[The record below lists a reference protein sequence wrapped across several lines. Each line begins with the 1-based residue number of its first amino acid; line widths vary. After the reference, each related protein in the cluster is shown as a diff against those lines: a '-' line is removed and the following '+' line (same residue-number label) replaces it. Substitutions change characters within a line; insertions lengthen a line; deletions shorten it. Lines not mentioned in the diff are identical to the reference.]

1 MFVTVN
7 ELMGLPGL
15 PSTAQG
21 LRLTLNKCA
30 GSSSELVRRREGTKA
45 FEYHIDCLPDAVR
58 EAVQAR
64 MARQLMAESAGA
76 ELATVRGNVV
86 KADAGSPQTKELLT
100 LYRSCPAL
108 LANKLR
114 ELTSD
119 QKKIADAR
127 MTLVREVLRL
137 MQESKDGGL
146 NMNRKQAVTHIS
158 VESKAGT
165 LPEFVQKAADVAN
178 ARKGSTRTGVG
189 VSSLQHWFTDYD
201 LAKTSGE
208 KLAIMAPG
216 QVRPK
221 KVEQYSWMGHFLQY
235 WRNPNQPSVTMAYE
249 AFADDWRDEYAG
261 NALMLAQL
269 PLIDTVR
276 YALNKIPKAERMRGR
291 VTGSAWQSLM
301 PFVRRDW
308 SVIPVNGVW
317 IGDGHGMKLEV
328 LHPDTGKPFRP
339 EITLIIDGRS
349 RVIMGWSLAMSES
362 QIAVGDA
369 LRHAI
374 SNYGLPLIYYSDNGG
389 GETNRIFDAD
399 ITGIF
404 SRLGIEHPTGRP
416 GNPQGRGIIERIN
429 REIPMRVAKAFGSY
443 VGKSGDKETLRK
455 YRKQIGSA
463 VNAIEKGKELNST
476 QRAAMRK
483 IPSWEQ
489 LIAEIEKQIERYNHR
504 PHDELP
510 VRENGQHWSPLAYR
524 SHVIEAEREQI
535 SYLTS
540 SELHEMFR
548 PEVERIAIRG
558 EIQLFNNRYFSQ
570 ALASVEGEK
579 VRVCFDI
586 HNPDS
591 VIVQRMD
598 GSWICD
604 AIWNGNRVAAF
615 GQSYIEQAKAKSI
628 KRSVQNLEGQ
638 IQRKKEH
645 LLPPVEP
652 RPDLDYSL
660 FSARVINKEPEKI
673 YLFESEYQQDL
684 KKAGNHR

>member
-15 PSTAQG
+15 PGTLQG
-21 LRLTLNKCA
+21 LRFTLKKRAA
-30 GSSSELVRRREGTKA
+30 GSPEMMRRRQGTKA
-45 FEYHIDCLPDAVR
+45 FEYHINCLPDVAR
-58 EAVQAR
+58 EAVQVR
-64 MARQLMAESAGA
+64 LARQVLAQSAGA
-76 ELATVRGNVV
+76 DVPVVRSNVV
-86 KADAGSPQTKELLT
+86 KAGTGSQPSKELIG
-100 LYRSCPAL
+100 LYRNCPAL
-108 LANKLR
+108 MDNRLR
-114 ELTSD
+114 ELTDD

-137 MQESKDGGL
+137 MQEPVNGGL
-146 NMNRKQAVTHIS
+146 NMNRKQAVTH
-158 VESKAGT
+158 VALESRART
-165 LPEFVQKAADVAN
+165 LPQHVQKAADVAN

-189 VSSLQHWFTDYD
+189 VSSLQRWFSDYD
-201 LAKTSGE
+201 LAKTPGE
-208 KLAIMAPG
+208 KLAILAPG

-221 KVEQYSWMGHFLQY
+221 KVEQYPWMGRFLQY

-249 AFADDWRDEYAG
+249 AFAEDWRDEYAG
-261 NALMLAQL
+261 NELMLAQQ

-339 EITLIIDGRS
+339 EITMIIDGRS
-349 RVIMGWSLAMSES
+349 RVVMGWSLAMSES

-369 LRHAI
+369 IRHAI

-463 VNAIEKGKELNST
+463 VNAIEKGKELNSI

-483 IPSWEQ
+483 VPSWEQ
-489 LIAEIEKQIERYNHR
+489 LIAEIEKQIERHNNR

-510 VRENGQHWSPLAYR
+510 ERENGQHWSPLAYR
-524 SHVIEAEREQI
+524 SHVIEVENEQI

-548 PEVERIAIRG
+548 PEVERVAIRG

-591 VIVQRMD
+591 VIVRRMD
-598 GSWICD
+598 GSWVCD

-645 LLPPVEP
+645 LLPPVEHSP
-652 RPDLDYSL
+652 ALDYSL
-660 FSARVINKEPEKI
+660 LNTPVINKEPEKV
-673 YLFESEYQQDL
+673 YLFESEYQNDL